1 MRPSRIVKW
10 LGVFPLCALGAF
22 QANFHKKCSAVL
34 SHRTAKNL
42 PLSFEEPEDENYFND
57 GPLIEKR
64 NNRDVSM
71 DENDEKAHFFSRNS
85 LASFAADKP
94 LFRKLCRDAGIT
106 RPSKIQNLAWPV
118 LFQGKN
124 CIVADQTGSGK
135 TLAYLLPLLTRSFNS
150 KASPGII
157 VLAPTAELAD
167 QIKVVCDKLAVS
179 SAVLTATGQ
188 YSTNIRDQIRML
200 QQKKRYDVL
209 ISTPG
214 RIATILRTRQA
225 GLDLSRVQAVVLDE
239 VDILLVDE
247 TFGPQLRTLGAAL
260 QTNPQFVFVTATLPN
275 SVVETVQREF
285 PDVQV
290 VKGPGLHRVAMTVQE
305 RLVDVSVPP
314 QHNRDPKYCFEVKAK
329 ELLTALRKNR
339 CRRTLIFCNTVESCR
354 QVENLL
360 KRKDRSQRINKIYTY
375 HGAMTPEARRENL
388 DEFVQQEQDI
398 DSILICT
405 GTYEKKNYAY
415 VFHSHFTHTDFFVD
429 RAARGVDF
437 AASPVDHVVI
447 FDFPK
452 DPAEYIRRVGRTAR
466 AGRKGSTTVLAYGWQ
481 LPIARG
487 IMQTGQLND
496 QDLERY
502 TDEHESSDGLE
513 YRAGTRKRTARKK
526 GDKSGGSM
534 REYIAGGK
542 LWS

>member
-1 MRPSRIVKW
+1 LPTIVLSVSLRNMKSSLSIYCLW
-10 LGVFPLCALGAF
+10 LLPLVKAF
-22 QANFHKKCSAVL
+22 QPNVETKCSSRL
-34 SHRTAKNL
+34 TRPTGINQ
-42 PLSFEEPEDENYFND
+42 SFLDTDDDDIFYNKSPKEQTYSRGDSGHTND
-57 GPLIEKR
+57 VE
-64 NNRDVSM
+64 S
-71 DENDEKAHFFSRNS
+71 HFFSRNS

-124 CIVADQTGSGK
+124 AIIADQTGSGK
-135 TLAYLLPLLTRSFNS
+135 TLAYLLPLLNRSFNS
-150 KASPGII
+150 KASPAII

-167 QIKVVCDKLAVS
+167 QIKAVCNKLTVS

-188 YSTNIRDQIRML
+188 YATNIRDQIRML
-200 QQKKRYDVL
+200 QQKKSYDVL

-225 GLDLSRVQAVVLDE
+225 GLDLSLVQAVVLDE
-239 VDILLVDE
+239 VDILLVDD

-260 QTNPQFVFVTATLPN
+260 QTSPQFVFVTATLPN

-290 VKGPGLHRVAMTVQE
+290 VKGPGLHRVAMTVEE
-305 RLVDVSVPP
+305 RLIDVSVPP
-314 QHNRDPKYCFEVKAK
+314 QYNRDPKYCFEVKAK
-329 ELLTALRKNR
+329 ELMTALRKNR

-360 KRKDRSQRINKIYTY
+360 KRKDRSERVNKIYTY

-388 DEFVQQEQDI
+388 AEFVRQEQDI
-398 DSILICT
+398 DSVLICT
-405 GTYEKKNYAY
+405 
-415 VFHSHFTHTDFFVD
+415 D

-466 AGRKGSTTVLAYGWQ
+466 AGRKGTTTVLAYGWQ

-487 IMQTGQLND
+487 IMQSGQLND

-502 TDEHESSDGLE
+502 PDEDDDGSDTLE
-513 YRAGTRKRTARKK
+513 YRAGNRKRTARKK
-526 GDKSGGSM
+526 KGVTGQESM
-534 REYIAGGK
+534 REHIAGGK
-542 LWS
+542 LWGDSSRN

>member
-1 MRPSRIVKW
+1 MRRFRIVTW
-10 LGVFPLCALGAF
+10 LSLLPVFGVCAFQSYFQKKVFPGIS
-22 QANFHKKCSAVL
+22 Q
-34 SHRTAKNL
+34 RTAKRPSL
-42 PLSFEEPEDENYFND
+42 GQRSDDGSFNKSPVIQKNND
-57 GPLIEKR
+57 SSA
-64 NNRDVSM
+64 D
-71 DENDEKAHFFSRNS
+71 DNDDNGDKSHFFSRNS
-85 LASFAADKP
+85 LISFSADKP
-94 LFRKLCRDAGIT
+94 IFRKLCRDAGIT

-118 LFQGKN
+118 LFQGRN
-124 CIVADQTGSGK
+124 AIIADQTGSGK
-135 TLAYLLPLLTRSFNS
+135 TLSYLLPLLTRSLNS
-150 KASPGII
+150 EGSPAVI

-167 QIKVVCDKLAVS
+167 QIKAVCDKLTVS
-179 SAVLTATGQ
+179 SVVLTATGQ

-225 GLDLSRVQAVVLDE
+225 GLDLSHVQAVVLDE
-239 VDILLVDE
+239 VDVLLVDE

-260 QTNPQFVFVTATLPN
+260 QTSPQFVFVTATLPN
-275 SVVETVQREF
+275 AVVETVQREF

-290 VKGPGLHRVAMTVQE
+290 VKGPGLHRVAMTVEE

-314 QHNRDPKYCFEVKAK
+314 QYNRDPKYCFEVKAK
-329 ELLTALRKNR
+329 ELLSALRKNR

-375 HGAMTPEARRENL
+375 HGAMTPIARRENL
-388 DEFVQQEQDI
+388 DEFVRQEQDV

-405 GTYEKKNYAY
+405 
-415 VFHSHFTHTDFFVD
+415 D

-437 AASPVDHVVI
+437 ASSPVDHVVI

-466 AGRKGSTTVLAYGWQ
+466 AGRKGATTVLAYGWQ

-487 IMQTGQLND
+487 IMQKGHLID
-496 QDLERY
+496 QDLDKYE
-502 TDEHESSDGLE
+502 DEDESPEGLE
-513 YRAGTRKRTARKK
+513 YRAGDRKRITRRIVENSEDTMRK
-526 GDKSGGSM
+526 
-534 REYIAGGK
+534 YISDGK

>member
-1 MRPSRIVKW
+1 MISSRIFYW
-10 LGVFPLCALGAF
+10 LGVLPLFVEGAF
-22 QANFHKKCSAVL
+22 QGNYHHNSLAGISR
-34 SHRTAKNL
+34 RTAQWS
-42 PLSFEEPEDENYFND
+42 SFQEPDDDSFVYD
-57 GPLIEKR
+57 SPLIQQRTIIGNASGEG
-64 NNRDVSM
+64 
-71 DENDEKAHFFSRNS
+71 NDDKSHFFSRNS
-85 LASFAADKP
+85 LASFSADKP

-106 RPSKIQNLAWPV
+106 RASKIQNLAWPV
-118 LFQGKN
+118 IFQGKN

-135 TLAYLLPLLTRSFNS
+135 TLAYLLPLLNRSFNS
-150 KASPGII
+150 KASPAII

-167 QIKVVCDKLAVS
+167 QIKAVCDKLTVASV
-179 SAVLTATGQ
+179 VLTATGQ

-214 RIATILRTRQA
+214 RVATILRTRQA
-225 GLDLSRVQAVVLDE
+225 GLDLSHVQAVVLDE
-239 VDILLVDE
+239 VDVLLVDE
-247 TFGPQLRTLGAAL
+247 TFGPQIRTVGAAL

-275 SVVETVQREF
+275 SVVETVQKEF

-314 QHNRDPKYCFEVKAK
+314 QYNRDPKYCFEVKTK

-405 GTYEKKNYAY
+405 
-415 VFHSHFTHTDFFVD
+415 D

-466 AGRKGSTTVLAYGWQ
+466 AGRKGTTTVLAYGWQ

-487 IMQTGQLND
+487 IMQNGQLNN
-496 QDLERY
+496 QDLEKF
-502 TDEHESSDGLE
+502 TDEDEPSDGLE
-513 YRAGTRKRTARKK
+513 YRVGNRKRTARKK
-526 GDKSGGSM
+526 GENGEESM
-534 REYIAGGK
+534 REHIAGGK
-542 LWS
+542 LWGQSQVEGR